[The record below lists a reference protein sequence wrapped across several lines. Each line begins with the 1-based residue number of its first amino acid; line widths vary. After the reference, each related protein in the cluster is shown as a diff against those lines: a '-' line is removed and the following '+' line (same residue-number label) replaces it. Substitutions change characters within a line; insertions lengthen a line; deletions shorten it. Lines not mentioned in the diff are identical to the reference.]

1 MGMKKIIKKVLK
13 EQMGLP
19 TMDIYHISM
28 GEDWDKGY
36 DHKSDLFFKDYG
48 KAVEYLTSNGY
59 EKNDFPSY
67 DDNEETWTKG
77 YGYIATLTKQKL
89 IV

>member
-1 MGMKKIIKKVLK
+1 MKQLIKQILK
-13 EQMGLP
+13 EQSELP

-36 DHKSDLFFKDYG
+36 NHESDLFFKDYD

-59 EKNDFPSY
+59 EKGKWGNP
-67 DDNEETWTKG
+67 EEGEEDWSKG
-77 YGYIATLTKQKL
+77 YGYLATLTKQKL

>member
-1 MGMKKIIKKVLK
+1 MCNKQ
-13 EQMGLP
+13 E
-19 TMDIYHISM
+19 
-28 GEDWDKGY
+28 
-36 DHKSDLFFKDYG
+36 
-48 KAVEYLTSNGY
+48 EYLDHVLNQLIRNTKINFPRRTMELPWFHQHNVGCEFVTDISLQNFIANGY

>member
-1 MGMKKIIKKVLK
+1 MKQLIKQILK
-13 EQMGLP
+13 EQSELP

-36 DHKSDLFFKDYG
+36 DHKSDLFFKDYD

-59 EKNDFPSY
+59 EKDDFPSY

-77 YGYIATLTKQKL
+77 YGYMATLTPQKL
-89 IV
+89 II